1 MLGILREKIS
11 YFFFKQRL
19 KKRMASLYEMEDPWR
34 SSELCARFEPF
45 LRSALQLRA
54 KTVIAA
60 PVLDAG
66 GGEGWLQSHLGAED
80 YHLLDLAPKALERAK
95 KKNRGKS
102 RPHLLFKPGSISS
115 RSQRLRCCFSHQRPE
130 LSWQRPASA
139 YLQDHCQRAEFRG
152 ETRGCHRAYPPVL
165 HTRGKEQTAFTRRRL
180 FEQWLPGKTAKRCFT
195 GKAAVFSLRNV
206 SEKGKLKIIG
216 DLF

>member
-19 KKRMASLYEMEDPWR
+19 KKKMASLYEMEDPWR

-95 KKNRGKS
+95 KRIGKNRVRIFCSSLDQFHPEANVYGAVFLISVLNYLGKDRHPRIYKIIVGELS
-102 RPHLLFKPGSISS
+102 SAVKPGGVIA
-115 RSQRLRCCFSHQRPE
+115 LIHPFYTPE
-130 LSWQRPASA
+130 EKSKLLSLSEDFLSNGSLEKRQS
-139 YLQDHCQRAEFRG
+139 
-152 ETRGCHRAYPPVL
+152 VV
-165 HTRGKEQTAFTRRRL
+165 
-180 FEQWLPGKTAKRCFT
+180 LPGKPQSFLCEMYQKR
-195 GKAAVFSLRNV
+195 VN
-206 SEKGKLKIIG
+206 
-216 DLF
+216 